1 VELSIIIPL
10 YNAGAYI
17 KECLDSVVCL
27 KNVEFELI
35 IIDDGSTDDS
45 SDIVKTH
52 EAKNIRYIHQ
62 QNSGPAC
69 ARNRGL
75 QEAIGEFVIFF
86 DADDFIDS
94 EAFYRFFQQAKK
106 LDIDIAIGDGVYM
119 YESRKKRFARNSL
132 PSDIVTDGFSMMGL
146 MQKHRCFRTEVWNHL
161 FRRDFLLRHSL
172 VFDTKRY
179 YGNEDVD
186 FIPRCYIDAKKTVY
200 INEAFYMYRQLD
212 SSLSKIVAIEKI
224 NDYHS
229 IITSFQSLS
238 LRYDGAQKDILKR
251 MIYDLYFDMFKSC
264 KSVQCSSFVDG
275 FKRFH
280 TDSRYVLTSY
290 KDIIK
295 SFAYIFLPKLIKI
308 PGRQR

>member
-10 YNAGAYI
+10 YNARTYI
-17 KECLDSVVCL
+17 KECINSILCL

-45 SDIVKTH
+45 PEIVKAY
-52 EAKNIRYIHQ
+52 EVKNIRYIHQ

-75 QEAIGEFVIFF
+75 QEAIGDYVIFF

-94 EAFYRFFQQAKK
+94 QAFYRFFQQAKK
-106 LDIDIAIGDGVYM
+106 LDIDIAIGDGVYI
-119 YESRKKRFARNSL
+119 YESGQKRFARNGL
-132 PSDIVTDGFSMMGL
+132 PSDIVTDGFSIMGL

-161 FRRDFLLRHSL
+161 FRREFLLGYGLRL
-172 VFDTKRY
+172 DTTKY
-179 YGNEDVD
+179 FGNEDVD
-186 FIPRCYIDAKKTVY
+186 FIPRCYIKAKKTVY
-200 INEAFYMYRQLD
+200 INEAFYMYRQLG

-238 LRYDGAQKDILKR
+238 LRYDGVQKDILKR

-280 TDSRYVLTSY
+280 TDSSYVLTSY

-295 SFAYIFLPKLIKI
+295 SFAYIFLPNLIKI
-308 PGRQR
+308 LER